1 MLRIKI
7 ILLFICGSYLAF
19 SQEFI
24 RPDHPVGKVVDDIK
38 LDGDLSEKSW
48 VDAPVL
54 AYLRTTVPV
63 EGGTPTGITEVRII
77 AQPKNIY
84 FGIICHD
91 PDPAGI
97 VSFSK
102 LRDVDL
108 KNEDHIRIVLD
119 PSMDGQ
125 SGYIFS
131 VNPSAARYDALVSNR
146 GESENKNW
154 DGVWEA
160 KTRIT
165 EHGWVVEIKI
175 PIQSINYKKGLTEWG
190 FNVERRIQRLQET
203 IRWSNVK
210 RDQWFTQTSK
220 AGLITELPVF
230 NFGWG
235 TNITPS
241 IVGRYTE
248 TGQASDK
255 GISSEFEFEPSLDIN
270 QRIGPNITA
279 SLTVNTDFA
288 ETEVDSRRTN
298 LTRFPL
304 FFPEKRSFF
313 LEGADIFEFGLGIS
327 RTFLPFHSRRIGLYD
342 GTQIPIIAGGKVNG
356 RIGDTAFGGLLMST
370 DAVSTADFDIPQT
383 QMGVVRVRQNIMKES
398 SLGVI
403 GTFGDPTGLTGSYLA
418 GIDFTYQTTSY
429 KGNKNVLIGGTI
441 QYTDR
446 EDLSGDQTAFS
457 FKFDY
462 PNDLWDIAIT
472 YIRLGDAFDPSLG
485 FVPRNNMNSYR
496 AGINY
501 APRPEWP
508 LVRQMF
514 YEMFASYITDLKGN
528 WESYRVFTAP
538 LNWRFES
545 GDRFEANIVP
555 TGERLTEEFTIAENA
570 EDTVI
575 IPAGAY
581 HHMRYRLEMEFAAK
595 RKVNGQASWWFGP
608 FYDGTLNIYEL
619 RLNWNPFKILTFEL
633 EGIRNVGSLPGG
645 NIDQTLVGG
654 RIRVN
659 MTPDLQLNS
668 FVQYDTDSKAIGIN
682 SRLHYIFMPLGDI
695 FVVFNY
701 NKVQDLSKMSPSEN
715 KWLLDTSQLI
725 IKARYTF
732 RL

>member
-1 MLRIKI
+1 MRRLYI
-7 ILLFICGSYLAF
+7 IVLLINISYLAF

-24 RPDHPVGKVVDDIK
+24 RPAHPVGKVVDDIK
-38 LDGDLSEKSW
+38 LDGDLTEKSW
-48 VDAPVL
+48 QEAPVL
-54 AYLRTTVPV
+54 TNLKTTVPI

-84 FGIICHD
+84 FGIICYD
-91 PDPAGI
+91 PDPSAI

-102 LRDVDL
+102 LRDVNL
-108 KNEDHIRIVLD
+108 ENEDHIRIVLD

-131 VNPSAARYDALVSNR
+131 VNPNAARYDALVSNR

-165 EHGWVVEIKI
+165 ENGWILEIKI
-175 PIQSINYKKGLTEWG
+175 PIQSINYKKGLNQWG
-190 FNVERRIQRLQET
+190 FNIERRIQRFQET

-220 AGLITELPVF
+220 AGIITELPVF
-230 NFGWG
+230 TYGWG

-241 IVGRYTE
+241 LVGRFTE
-248 TGQASDK
+248 TGTASDQ
-255 GISSEFEFEPSLDIN
+255 GVTSEFNFDPSLDIN
-270 QRIGPNITA
+270 QRLGPNITS

-304 FFPEKRSFF
+304 FFPEKRAFF

-327 RTFLPFHSRRIGLYD
+327 RTFLPFHSRRIGLYQ
-342 GTQIPIIAGGKVNG
+342 GTQIPIIAGGKING
-356 RIGDTAFGGLLMST
+356 RIGNTAFGGLVMGT
-370 DAVSTADFDIPQT
+370 DAVKTSDFDIPRT

-398 SLGVI
+398 SVGVI
-403 GTFGDPTGLTGSYLA
+403 GTFGDQSGRSGSYL
-418 GIDFTYQTTSY
+418 GGVDFTYQTTSF

-462 PNDLWDIAIT
+462 PNDLWDIALT
-472 YIRLGDAFDPSLG
+472 YIHLGDAFDPSLG
-485 FVPRNNMNSYR
+485 FVPRKGINSYR
-496 AGINY
+496 GGLIY

-508 LVRQMF
+508 WVRQMF
-514 YEMFASYITDLKGN
+514 YELFASYITDLKGN

-538 LNWRFES
+538 VNWRFES

-555 TGERLTEEFTIAENA
+555 TGENEPVDRDIAGVPI
-570 EDTVI
+570 T
-575 IPAGAY
+575 AGEY
-581 HHMRYRLEMEFAAK
+581 HFMRYRLEMAFAAK

-608 FYDGTLNIYEL
+608 YYDGTLNTYEVAI
-619 RLNWNPFKILTFEL
+619 NWNPFKILTFEF
-633 EGIRNVGSLPGG
+633 EGIRNIGSLPNGKF
-645 NIDQTLVGG
+645 DQLLIGG
-654 RIRVN
+654 RVRLNI
-659 MTPDLQLNS
+659 TPDLQLNS
-668 FVQYDTDSKAIGIN
+668 FVQYDTDSEAIGVN
-682 SRLHYIFMPLGDI
+682 SRLHYIFLPLGDI
-695 FVVFNY
+695 FIVYNY
-701 NKVQDLSKMSPSEN
+701 NTVQDLNEGWQLN
-715 KWLLDTSQLI
+715 ASQLI
-725 IKARYTF
+725 VKARYTF